1 MPTKNPDLRTMEL
14 VPNKNISFPIG
25 TIRTVKKYYDSL
37 DLDTVFEK
45 YKAKGRDLN
54 SLIQALLSYRLTEN
68 QSLVRGS
75 EWTNRPDVLSMF
87 NLEQFEQ
94 RTLYRVLEIIGK
106 NYEEIIADIQDIIFE
121 HYDFEHTNINM
132 DWTSF
137 ILWGNKCSLGKRGYS
152 RNHRPDKKQITVGI
166 SELSDPINIPIGM
179 TIKEGNINDQ
189 THFTDTFN
197 QIRSRLRKNSMVV
210 FDQGGNRKK
219 NLAQVENAKLKYLTR
234 RQINKS
240 DEKNRINGFDKS
252 KAELIDEKNG
262 VYGIKYEWPSRND
275 FFYFSEDLQ
284 KNQIESKL
292 RKVDRLFEEAESI
305 QNSIDNNRGLP
316 KRYRINN
323 PLIDCTYSYQ
333 TRLSDI
339 SEVEAKKILK
349 KAAITGREGFF
360 CLVSNKQLTLHDA
373 LSIYRKK
380 DSIEKIFHSLKNEI
394 NITPLRVWSDYG
406 IHGALII
413 GFLAQLIISLI
424 RFEHEELK
432 HISPKFI
439 RNSLSHL
446 TVTVEM
452 GGEIGNRYILSNF
465 NPISLCV
472 LGENQAIT

>member
-1 MPTKNPDLRTMEL
+1 MEL

-25 TIRTVKKYYDSL
+25 TIRTVKKYYESL
-37 DLDTVFEK
+37 DLNTVFGK
-45 YKAKGRDLN
+45 YKTKGRDLN

-68 QSLVRGS
+68 QSVTRGS
-75 EWTNRPDVLSMF
+75 EWINRPDVLFVF
-87 NLEQFEQ
+87 NLESFEQ

-106 NYEEIIADIQDIIFE
+106 NKEEVLGDIQDIIFDR
-121 HYDFEHTNINM
+121 YDFEHTNINM

-197 QIRSRLRKNSMVV
+197 QVQSRLRKNSMVV

-262 VYGIKYEWPSRND
+262 VYGIKYDWPSRND
-275 FFYFSEDLQ
+275 YFYFSEDLQ
-284 KNQIESKL
+284 TNQIESKL
-292 RKVDRLFEEAESI
+292 RKVDRLFDEAESI
-305 QNSIDNNRGLP
+305 QKSIDNNRGLP

-333 TRLSDI
+333 TRLSEL
-339 SEVEAKKILK
+339 SKEEAKKILK

-360 CLVSNKQLTLHDA
+360 CLVSNKQLTLYDA

-394 NITPLRVWSDYG
+394 KITPLRVWSDDSIY
-406 IHGALII
+406 GALII
-413 GFLAQLIISLI
+413 GLLAQLIISII
-424 RFEHEELK
+424 RYEYKELK
-432 HISPKFI
+432 NTSPKFI
-439 RNSLSHL
+439 RNSLSNL
-446 TVTVEM
+446 TVTVEKRKKAP
-452 GGEIGNRYILSNF
+452 NRWILSNF
-465 NPISLCV
+465 NSISQCILM
-472 LGENQAIT
+472 ENRAVS

>member
-1 MPTKNPDLRTMEL
+1 MPIKNADLRTMEL
-14 VPNKNISFPIG
+14 VPNNNISFPIG
-25 TIRTVKKYYDSL
+25 TIKTVKKYYDSL

-45 YKAKGRDLN
+45 YKTKGRDLN

-75 EWTNRPDVLSMF
+75 EWTNRPDVLLMF
-87 NLEQFEQ
+87 NLEEFEQ
-94 RTLYRVLEIIGK
+94 RTLYRVLKIIGK
-106 NYEEIIADIQDIIFE
+106 NYEEILADIRDIIFE
-121 HYDFEHTNINM
+121 HYDFDHTNINM

-152 RNHRPDKKQITVGI
+152 RDHRPDKKQITVGI
-166 SELSDPINIPIGM
+166 SELSNPINIPIGM

-189 THFTDTFN
+189 THFTDTFK
-197 QIRSRLRKNSMVV
+197 QVQPRLRKNSMVV

-219 NLAQVENAKLKYLTR
+219 NLTLVENSKLKYLTR

-240 DEKNRINGFDKS
+240 DEMNRIKGFDKS

-262 VYGIKYEWPSRND
+262 VYGIKFKWPSRND
-275 FFYFSEDLQ
+275 YFYFSEDLQ

-305 QNSIDNNRGLP
+305 QKSIDNNRGLP
-316 KRYRINN
+316 KRFQINN

-333 TRLSDI
+333 TRLSDL
-339 SEVEAKKILK
+339 SEGEAKKILK

-360 CLVSNKQLTLHDA
+360 CLVSNKQLTLSDA

-394 NITPLRVWSDYG
+394 NITPLRVWSDDS
-406 IHGALII
+406 IRGALII
-413 GFLAQLIISLI
+413 GYLAQLIISLI

-432 HISPKFI
+432 KTSPRFI

-452 GGEIGNRYILSNF
+452 GDNIENRYILSNF

>member
-1 MPTKNPDLRTMEL
+1 MEL

-25 TIRTVKKYYDSL
+25 TIKTVKKYYDSL

-45 YKAKGRDLN
+45 YKTKGRDLN
-54 SLIQALLSYRLTEN
+54 SLIQALLSYRLTDN
-68 QSLVRGS
+68 QSLVQGS

-137 ILWGNKCSLGKRGYS
+137 ILWGNKCSLGKKGYS

-219 NLAQVENAKLKYLTR
+219 NLALVENAELKYLTR

-240 DEKNRINGFDKS
+240 DEQNRIMGFDKS
-252 KAELIDEKNG
+252 KTELIDEKNG
-262 VYGIKYEWPSRND
+262 VYGIKYKWPSRND
-275 FFYFSEDLQ
+275 YFYFSENLQ

-333 TRLSDI
+333 TRLSDL
-339 SEVEAKKILK
+339 SEGEAKKILK

-360 CLVSNKQLTLHDA
+360 CLVSNKQLTLSDA

-394 NITPLRVWSDYG
+394 DITPLRVWSDHSIY
-406 IHGALII
+406 GALII

-424 RFEHEELK
+424 RFEYEELK

-439 RNSLSHL
+439 RNSLSNL

-452 GGEIGNRYILSNF
+452 EGKIGKRYILSNF
-465 NPISLCV
+465 NPISLYV

>member
-1 MPTKNPDLRTMEL
+1 MLIKNADLRTMEL
-14 VPNKNISFPIG
+14 VPNNNISFPIG
-25 TIRTVKKYYDSL
+25 TIKTVKKYYDSL
-37 DLDTVFEK
+37 GLYTVFEK
-45 YKAKGRDLN
+45 YKTKGRDLN

-75 EWTNRPDVLSMF
+75 EWTNRPDVLLMF
-87 NLEQFEQ
+87 NLEEFEQ
-94 RTLYRVLEIIGK
+94 RTLYRVLKIIGK
-106 NYEEIIADIQDIIFE
+106 NYEEILANIQDIIFE
-121 HYDFEHTNINM
+121 HYDFDHTNINM

-152 RNHRPDKKQITVGI
+152 RDHRPDKKQITVGI

-179 TIKEGNINDQ
+179 TIKKGNVNDQ

-197 QIRSRLRKNSMVV
+197 QVQPRLRKNSMAV

-219 NLAQVENAKLKYLTR
+219 NLGLVENAELKYLTR

-240 DEKNRINGFDKS
+240 DERNRINGFDKC
-252 KAELIDEKNG
+252 KAELIDEENG
-262 VYGIKYEWPSRND
+262 VYGIKYKWPSRND
-275 FFYFSEDLQ
+275 YFYFSEELQ
-284 KNQIESKL
+284 KNQTESKL
-292 RKVDRLFEEAESI
+292 RKVDRLFKEAESI
-305 QNSIDNNRGLP
+305 QKSIESNRGLP
-316 KRYRINN
+316 KRFRINN

-333 TRLSDI
+333 TRLSDL
-339 SEVEAKKILK
+339 SEGEAKKILK

-360 CLVSNKQLTLHDA
+360 CLVSNKQLTLSNA

-394 NITPLRVWSDYG
+394 NITPLRVWSDDS

-432 HISPKFI
+432 KTSPKFI

-452 GGEIGNRYILSNF
+452 GDNIENRYILSNF

>member
-1 MPTKNPDLRTMEL
+1 MEL
-14 VPNKNISFPIG
+14 VPNNNISFPIG
-25 TIRTVKKYYDSL
+25 TIKTVKKYYDSL

-45 YKAKGRDLN
+45 YKTKGRDLN

-75 EWTNRPDVLSMF
+75 EWTNRPDVLLMF
-87 NLEQFEQ
+87 NLEEFEQ
-94 RTLYRVLEIIGK
+94 RTLYRVLKIIGK
-106 NYEEIIADIQDIIFE
+106 NYEEILADIRDIIFE
-121 HYDFEHTNINM
+121 HYDFDHTNINM

-152 RNHRPDKKQITVGI
+152 RDHRPDKKQITVGI
-166 SELSDPINIPIGM
+166 SELSNPINIPIGM

-189 THFTDTFN
+189 THFTDTFK
-197 QIRSRLRKNSMVV
+197 QVQPRLRKNSMVV

-219 NLAQVENAKLKYLTR
+219 NLTLVENSKLKYLTR

-240 DEKNRINGFDKS
+240 DEMNRIKGFDKS

-262 VYGIKYEWPSRND
+262 VYGIKFKWPSRND
-275 FFYFSEDLQ
+275 YFYFSEDLQ

-305 QNSIDNNRGLP
+305 QKSIDNNRGLP
-316 KRYRINN
+316 KRFRINN

-333 TRLSDI
+333 TRLSDL
-339 SEVEAKKILK
+339 SEGEAKKILK

-360 CLVSNKQLTLHDA
+360 CLVSNKQLTLSDA

-394 NITPLRVWSDYG
+394 NITPLRVWSDDS
-406 IHGALII
+406 IRGALII
-413 GFLAQLIISLI
+413 GYLAQLIISLI

-432 HISPKFI
+432 KTSPRFI

-452 GGEIGNRYILSNF
+452 GDNIENRYILSNF

>member
-1 MPTKNPDLRTMEL
+1 MEL
-14 VPNKNISFPIG
+14 VPNNNISFPIG
-25 TIRTVKKYYDSL
+25 TIKTVKKYYDSL
-37 DLDTVFEK
+37 GLDTVFEK
-45 YKAKGRDLN
+45 YKTKGRDLN

-68 QSLVRGS
+68 QSIVRGS
-75 EWTNRPDVLSMF
+75 EWTNRPDVLLMF
-87 NLEQFEQ
+87 NLEEFEQ
-94 RTLYRVLEIIGK
+94 RTLYRVLKIIGK
-106 NYEEIIADIQDIIFE
+106 NYEEILANIQDIIFE
-121 HYDFEHTNINM
+121 HYEFDHTNINM

-152 RNHRPDKKQITVGI
+152 RDHRPDKKQITVGI
-166 SELSDPINIPIGM
+166 SELSNPINIPIGM

-189 THFTDTFN
+189 THFTDTFK
-197 QIRSRLRKNSMVV
+197 QVQPRLRKNSMVV

-219 NLAQVENAKLKYLTR
+219 NLTLVENSKLKYLTR

-240 DEKNRINGFDKS
+240 DEMNRIKGFDKS

-262 VYGIKYEWPSRND
+262 VYGIKFKWPSRND
-275 FFYFSEDLQ
+275 YFYFSEDLQ

-305 QNSIDNNRGLP
+305 QKSIESNRGLP
-316 KRYRINN
+316 KRFQINN

-333 TRLSDI
+333 TRLSDL
-339 SEVEAKKILK
+339 SEGEAKKILK

-360 CLVSNKQLTLHDA
+360 CLVSNKQLTLSDA

-394 NITPLRVWSDYG
+394 NITPLRVWSDDS
-406 IHGALII
+406 IRGALII
-413 GFLAQLIISLI
+413 GYLAQLIISLI

-432 HISPKFI
+432 KTSPRFI

-452 GGEIGNRYILSNF
+452 GDNIENRYILSNF

-472 LGENQAIT
+472 LGENQTIT